1 MPHPLKFSQILLIS
15 IIIIVVGSAVGLV
28 YNNFSPEGITLKGSW
43 SSQMTTDSIIVP
55 YSYQKNDPPAVSL
68 DYAQMKFQS
77 QRVIFLDARMPADFK
92 AGHINGAI
100 NFPYEEFEQYAPQI
114 VPKLTPDEEIIAY
127 CDGGECESSLLLAR
141 ELWDL
146 GYKNVK
152 VFFGGW
158 EEWKNAGLSVKTDFK
173 DPNSDE

>member
-1 MPHPLKFSQILLIS
+1 MSHPLKFTQILLIS
-15 IIIIVVGSAVGLV
+15 IIIIVFGSCVGLIF
-28 YNNFSPEGITLKGSW
+28 NNFSSGGITLKGSW
-43 SSQMTTDSIIVP
+43 SSQMTSDSIVVP
-55 YSYQKNDPPAVSL
+55 YSYQKDDPPAVSL

-92 AGHINGAI
+92 AGHIRGAI

-114 VPKLTPDEEIIAY
+114 VPKLTTDEEIIAY

-141 ELWDL
+141 ELRDL

-152 VFFGGW
+152 IFFGGW
-158 EEWKNAGLSVKTDFK
+158 EEWKNAGLSVKADPL

>member
-1 MPHPLKFSQILLIS
+1 
-15 IIIIVVGSAVGLV
+15 
-28 YNNFSPEGITLKGSW
+28 
-43 SSQMTTDSIIVP
+43 MTSDSIVVP
-55 YSYQKNDPPAVSL
+55 YSYQKDDPPAVSL

-77 QRVIFLDARMPADFK
+77 QRIIFLDARLLADFK
-92 AGHINGAI
+92 AGHIKGAI

-114 VPKLTPDEEIIAY
+114 VPKLTADEEIIAY

-141 ELWDL
+141 DLRDL

-158 EEWKNAGLSVKTDFK
+158 EEWKNAGLSVKSGPM